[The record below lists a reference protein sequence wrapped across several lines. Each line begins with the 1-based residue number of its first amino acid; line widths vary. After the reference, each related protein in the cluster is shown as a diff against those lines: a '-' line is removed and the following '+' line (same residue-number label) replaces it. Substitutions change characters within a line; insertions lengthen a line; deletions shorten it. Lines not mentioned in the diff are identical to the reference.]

1 MTRSAPRM
9 PELEQAAD
17 RAPRHSVQRQVQVSP
32 RERETPHGALPEN
45 LASRSPTMIN
55 TTSAMPR

>member
-1 MTRSAPRM
+1 M
-9 PELEQAAD
+9 PDLEQAAD
-17 RAPRHSVQRQVQVSP
+17 RAPRHSVERQVSP

-45 LASRSPTMIN
+45 LATRSPTMIN